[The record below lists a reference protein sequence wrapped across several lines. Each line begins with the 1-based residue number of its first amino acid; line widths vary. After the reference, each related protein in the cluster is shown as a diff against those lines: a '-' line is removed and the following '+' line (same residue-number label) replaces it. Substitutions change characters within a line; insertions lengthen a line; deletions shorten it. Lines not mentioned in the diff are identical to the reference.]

1 MKTIEYEGKK
11 LFFDFGL
18 GTINDVYVKEFGG
31 NFDDLLNI
39 EQFQTDT
46 SKIIEI
52 TRDMLLSGH
61 IYYLFVNGEDEKAE
75 EFLSKKKSSRMIATK
90 WVEKMGLINA
100 LNFIGESMQPSEVEQ
115 PQVSN
120 NSKKKKL

>member
-11 LFFDFGL
+11 LNFDFGL

-31 NFDDLLNI
+31 NFEDLVNI
-39 EQFQTDT
+39 EQFQSDT

-61 IYYLFVNGEDEKAE
+61 IYYLFVSGEEEKAE
-75 EFLSKKKSSRMIATK
+75 ELLAKKKSSRMIATK
-90 WVEKMGLINA
+90 WVEKMGLIQA

-115 PQVSN
+115 PQVVN
-120 NSKKKKL
+120 TAKKKK